1 MFCSK
6 CGAEVP
12 QESKVCSNCGAPI
25 EVGEENG
32 FQVDLTQAVTVTPEA
47 VAQPI
52 EKGEMLSKSKYIS
65 QLAPKKVKVFSII
78 SLVLTFVM
86 IASLAFG
93 AYTAVSTSIEKT
105 PIGSAL
111 FLITGA
117 DSDEVDQL
125 KEQIAVGIED
135 AKEQLDKHEDK
146 FDAKELKVLNETI
159 EILEDCQE
167 NISIQNVYDISKQIE
182 KLQDLVTDSK
192 GETDAVGATVS
203 SSAVATVEDA
213 KATEGTTA
221 SLAGSDFGIPSSA
234 TSIIALIYY
243 FILGCFAFALIFSI
257 FGGFFKRT
265 GLIITGM
272 IFAILFSLIFSGIIA
287 TLIVT
292 LVHSLL
298 IGFTASVNG
307 SYKEYK
313 RSF

>member
-6 CGAEVP
+6 CGANLPEGSV
-12 QESKVCSNCGAPI
+12 VCSNCGAPL
-25 EVGEENG
+25 EGG
-32 FQVDLTQAVTVTPEA
+32 FQVDLAQANIPTVES
-47 VAQPI
+47 QPV
-52 EKGEMLSKSKYIS
+52 EKGKMLSKSKFIS
-65 QLAPKKVKVFSII
+65 QVAEKKVKVFSII

-86 IASLAFG
+86 IVSLVFG

-135 AKEQLDKHEDK
+135 AKEQLDKHEDE

-182 KLQDLVTDSK
+182 KLQDLVTGSK
-192 GETDAVGATVS
+192 GGNDGVGATVS
-203 SSAVATVEDA
+203 SSAAATAGDA
-213 KATEGTTA
+213 TAAEGTTA
-221 SLAGSDFGIPSSA
+221 SLAGSDFGIPSSV

-272 IFAILFSLIFSGIIA
+272 IFAILFSLIFGGIVV
-287 TLIVT
+287 TLITT

-307 SYKEYK
+307 KYKEYK
-313 RSF
+313 RTF

>member
-6 CGAEVP
+6 CGANLPEGSV
-12 QESKVCSNCGAPI
+12 VCSNCGAPL
-25 EVGEENG
+25 EGG
-32 FQVDLTQAVTVTPEA
+32 FQVDLAQANIPTVEP
-47 VAQPI
+47 QPV
-52 EKGEMLSKSKYIS
+52 EKGKMLSKSKFIS
-65 QLAPKKVKVFSII
+65 QVAEKKVKVFSII

-86 IASLAFG
+86 IASLVFG

-111 FLITGA
+111 FLVTGA

-167 NISIQNVYDISKQIE
+167 NISIQNIYDISKQIE
-182 KLQDLVTDSK
+182 KLQDLLTGSK
-192 GETDAVGATVS
+192 GKTDAVGATVS
-203 SSAVATVEDA
+203 SSAAA
-213 KATEGTTA
+213 EGDEA
-221 SLAGSDFGIPSSA
+221 DSLLGSDFGIPSSV
-234 TSIIALIYY
+234 TSITALIYY
-243 FILGCFAFALIFSI
+243 FVLGCFAFALIFSI

-272 IFAILFSLIFSGIIA
+272 IFAILFSLIFGGIVV
-287 TLIVT
+287 TLITT

-307 SYKEYK
+307 KYKEYK
-313 RSF
+313 RTF

>member
-6 CGAEVP
+6 CGADVP

-25 EVGEENG
+25 EVGESSG
-32 FQVDLTQAVTVTPEA
+32 FQVDLTQVVTPEA
-47 VAQPI
+47 VVQPE
-52 EKGEMLSKSKYIS
+52 EKAIMLGKRKYIS
-65 QLAPKKVKVFSII
+65 QIAPKKVKVFSII
-78 SLVLTFVM
+78 ALVLTFVM
-86 IASLAFG
+86 IASLAFS
-93 AYTAVSTSIEKT
+93 AYTAVSASIEKT

-117 DSDEVDQL
+117 DSDAVDQL
-125 KEQIAVGIED
+125 KQEIAVGIDD

-146 FDAKELKVLNETI
+146 FDAKERKVLNETI

-167 NISIQNVYDISKQIE
+167 NISIQNIYEIGKQIE
-182 KLQDLVTDSK
+182 KLQDLVTDSS

-203 SSAVATVEDA
+203 SVEA
-213 KATEGTTA
+213 GTSETKV
-221 SLAGSDFGIPSSA
+221 DFGIPSSV
-234 TSIIALIYY
+234 TSITAVIYY
-243 FILGCFAFALIFSI
+243 FVLGSFAFALIFSI

-287 TLIVT
+287 TLITT

-307 SYKEYK
+307 NYKEYK